1 MNKQD
6 YRKIEF
12 TTKETFTLKKHEIVT
27 YKLKGYT
34 NVYVSNTCHIK
45 PKGLHIIL
53 KNVNEAMKDFKI
65 CIDNLKIIIVS
76 NCGEISSFGS
86 YRAIENEVY
95 LNEIISD
102 KEKLKF
108 EGIKLGHIERH
119 EMWHVKQALVYKAL
133 YGNISQE
140 NFAHYLNYT
149 NIRAKKCIDSLN
161 LNEDNIAK
169 VSKYAYSSYSLNR
182 YDEIEAEIKAKK
194 GVV

>member
-65 CIDNLKIIIVS
+65 CDESLKLIIVS
-76 NCGEISSFGS
+76 NSGEISGFGV
-86 YRAIENEVY
+86 YRAVENEVY
-95 LNEIISD
+95 LNEIISER
-102 KEKLKF
+102 KKLMF
-108 EGIKLGHIERH
+108 EGGGTR
-119 EMWHVKQALVYKAL
+119 
-133 YGNISQE
+133 
-140 NFAHYLNYT
+140 
-149 NIRAKKCIDSLN
+149 
-161 LNEDNIAK
+161 
-169 VSKYAYSSYSLNR
+169 SY
-182 YDEIEAEIKAKK
+182 
-194 GVV
+194 